1 MIWHPVY
8 SGTKAPPI
16 PVPACANSILEIIQN
31 FGKLLEENRAHGFC
45 PEQCFHEETRVII
58 HPAHTCEPPSHGE

>member
-1 MIWHPVY
+1 MIWYPVY

-16 PVPACANSILEIIQN
+16 PVPACANPVLEIIQN

-45 PEQCFHEETRVII
+45 PE
-58 HPAHTCEPPSHGE
+58 